1 MNKKLFLAFEGIDG
15 SGKSTQSKLLEE
27 KLKAE
32 GIKVY
37 HTYEPT
43 GSPIG
48 QLIKKIFRHEM
59 ESDHRTIAGLY
70 VADRID
76 HLTNTK
82 DGILK
87 KLEEGF
93 TVITDRYYFSSYAY
107 QGTHM
112 PQDWV
117 IMANSISADVLRPD
131 LNIFIDIAPE
141 VSFERV
147 SKNRDKIELYESV
160 ENLKQVRNKYFEA
173 FDKLKLEEKIFI
185 VDGNRS
191 VEEIFNDVWQKVK
204 PLINNE

>member
-1 MNKKLFLAFEGIDG
+1 MSKKSLFLAFEGIDG

-48 QLIKKIFRHEM
+48 QMIKKIFRHEM
-59 ESDHRTIAGLY
+59 EADHRTIAGLY

-76 HLTNTK
+76 HLTNSQN
-82 DGILK
+82 GILK

-147 SKNRDKIELYESV
+147 SKNRDKIELYESI

-204 PLINNE
+204 PLL

>member
-1 MNKKLFLAFEGIDG
+1 MKKNLFIAFEGIDG

-48 QLIKKIFRHEM
+48 LMIKKIFRHEM
-59 ESDHRTIAGLY
+59 EADHRTIAGLY

-76 HLTNTK
+76 HLTNHN

-87 KLEEGF
+87 KLDEGF

-117 IMANSISADVLRPD
+117 IIANSISADLLRPD
-131 LNIFIDIAPE
+131 LNIFIDVSPE
-141 VSFERV
+141 IGIKRLN
-147 SKNRDKIELYESV
+147 KNRNQIELYESL
-160 ENLKQVRNKYFEA
+160 ENLKNVKAKYFQA
-173 FDKLKLEEKIFI
+173 FDKLQHEEKIFI
-185 VDGNRS
+185 VNGNRS
-191 VEEIFNDVWQKVK
+191 VEEIFSDIWIKIK
-204 PLINNE
+204 SML

>member
-1 MNKKLFLAFEGIDG
+1 MKKKNLFLAFEGIDG

-32 GIKVY
+32 GIRVY
-37 HTYEPT
+37 YTYEPT

-48 QLIKKIFRHEM
+48 QIIKKIFRHEM
-59 ESDHRTIAGLY
+59 EADHRTIAGLY

-76 HLTNTK
+76 HLTNSQ

-112 PQDWV
+112 LQDWV

-131 LNIFIDIAPE
+131 MNIFIDIAPE

-173 FDKLKLEEKIFI
+173 FDKLKNEEKIFI

-204 PLINNE
+204 TLY

>member
-87 KLEEGF
+87 KIEEGF